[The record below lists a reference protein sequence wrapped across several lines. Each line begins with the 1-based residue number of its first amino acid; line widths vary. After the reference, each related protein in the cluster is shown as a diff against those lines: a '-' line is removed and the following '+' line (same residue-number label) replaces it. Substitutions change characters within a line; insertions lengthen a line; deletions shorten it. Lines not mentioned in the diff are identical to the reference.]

1 MNKCPNDDE
10 KLPLLRVS
18 FVREASQTI
27 AIVISD
33 SHALDS
39 TAKVKMAL
47 VRLSQLSVYAEV
59 F

>member
-18 FVREASQTI
+18 CVREASQTI

-33 SHALDS
+33 SHALNS

-47 VRLSQLSVYAEV
+47 DRLSQLSVYAEV